1 MASSISRNWAIK
13 DAAAAGDGKISE
25 RESGSRIS
33 QVAVKLADVR
43 VDESTFSK
51 GST

>member
-13 DAAAAGDGKISE
+13 DAAAAGDGKSSE
-25 RESGSRIS
+25 RESGSRMS
-33 QVAVKLADVR
+33 QVAVKVADVR